1 MNMQNQDTTLK
12 SETLNLLKGLLVA
25 VIFSIGFLVALIIKR
40 KIEPAP
46 IIYYEGIWIIV
57 IMIALLIASSLL
69 LAWLTSNSRTFAS
82 YIILGVLLGAAGSYA
97 FHITIPT
104 LLDRSISMFILALLD
119 SNNLT
124 MSEIQCNFVKQFVVE
139 SKAIEKRVKEQV
151 ATGNIYVKDGRLQ
164 ITEQGKTLTSS
175 WLGLADTFSVAKDF
189 VEVKPDARCNSP
201 DSDFG
206 KIQQ

>member
-1 MNMQNQDTTLK
+1 MNAQNQNTTLK
-12 SETLNLLKGLLVA
+12 SEVLNLLKGLLVA
-25 VIFSIGFLVALIIKR
+25 GIFFIVFVATLIIKR
-40 KIEPAP
+40 KIYPAP

-57 IMIALLIASSLL
+57 IMTALVVGGGLL
-69 LAWLTSNSRTFAS
+69 LARLISSSKTFAS

-124 MSEIQCNFVKQFVVE
+124 MSEIQCNFVKQFVVK

-151 ATGNIYVKDGRLQ
+151 ATGNIRVEYGRLQ
-164 ITEQGKTLTSS
+164 ITDQGKTLTSS
-175 WLGLADTFSVAKDF
+175 WLGLADAFSVTKDF
-189 VEVKPDARCNSP
+189 VEVKPSAECSSP
-201 DSDFG
+201 DSNFG
-206 KIQQ
+206 NIQH

>member
-1 MNMQNQDTTLK
+1 MNTQNQDTTLK

-82 YIILGVLLGAAGSYA
+82 YIGTGSVRLSSNSLIFNQILKIGS
-97 FHITIPT
+97 
-104 LLDRSISMFILALLD
+104 
-119 SNNLT
+119 
-124 MSEIQCNFVKQFVVE
+124 C
-139 SKAIEKRVKEQV
+139 
-151 ATGNIYVKDGRLQ
+151 
-164 ITEQGKTLTSS
+164 
-175 WLGLADTFSVAKDF
+175 
-189 VEVKPDARCNSP
+189 
-201 DSDFG
+201 
-206 KIQQ
+206 

>member
-1 MNMQNQDTTLK
+1 MNTQNRDTTLK
-12 SETLNLLKGLLVA
+12 NEVLNLLKGLLVA
-25 VIFSIGFLVALIIKR
+25 IIFFIVFLAALIIKR

-57 IMIALLIASSLL
+57 IMIALLVGSGLL
-69 LAWLTSNSRTFAS
+69 FAWLTSSSKTFAS

-124 MSEIQCNFVKQFVVE
+124 MSEIQCNFVKQFVVKNE
-139 SKAIEKRVKEQV
+139 AIEKRVKEQI
-151 ATGNIYVKDGRLQ
+151 ATENIRVEDGRLQ
-164 ITEQGKTLTSS
+164 ITEQGKALTSS
-175 WLGLADTFSVAKDF
+175 WLGLTDAFSVTKDF
-189 VEVKPDARCNSP
+189 VEVKPDAQCSSP
-201 DSDFG
+201 DSNFG
-206 KIQQ
+206 KIQ

>member
-12 SETLNLLKGLLVA
+12 SEIFDLLKGLLVA
-25 VIFSIGFLVALIIKR
+25 VIFFIGFLVALIIKR